1 MSLIASMSVSSNA
14 AGTILTL
21 TDTSTGEGTV
31 TVRTFTVYNANGD
44 LVQVI
49 QSPSSTSAPFNVTAD
64 AYWSFTLDITDNT
77 GSYEAERNYLANGI
91 YLSTYVN
98 VIAQLGCSCNCGS
111 EELTYADIAELY
123 NTAALR
129 LALGGFGS
137 AANNAIV
144 AANAL
149 ITGS

>member
-1 MSLIASMSVSSNA
+1 MSVVASLSISSNP

-31 TVRTFTVYNANGD
+31 TVRTFTAYNAAGD
-44 LVQVI
+44 IVQII
-49 QSPSSTSAPFNVTAD
+49 QSPSSLSAPFPITAD
-64 AYWSFTLDITDNT
+64 AYWSFTIDITDNT
-77 GSYEAERNYLANGI
+77 GSYQAERNYLANGI

-111 EELTYADIAELY
+111 EQLIYADIAELY
-123 NTAALR
+123 NISALR
-129 LALGGFGS
+129 LALGGFG
-137 AANNAIV
+137 V
-144 AANAL
+144 AANDAIIAANAI